1 MIDCPSQLLVMMSRN
16 DKETGD
22 GLSAWWV
29 ERVVGQDD
37 MRFMYEVQVTGRAEG
52 IRVVLHVYTDYYSAP

>member
-1 MIDCPSQLLVMMSRN
+1 MSRN

>member
-1 MIDCPSQLLVMMSRN
+1 MSRN

-22 GLSAWWV
+22 GSSARWV

-37 MRFMYEVQVTGRAEG
+37 MRFMYEVGVKGRAEG
-52 IRVVLHVYTDYYSAP
+52 TRVVLHVYTDYCSAP